1 MKAVALLLVL
11 CSVHAFLPRIHNYN
25 HLFSQ
30 NEGIRRCRSISG
42 LSMVAQID
50 VPSFSNDVLLENVK
64 GRTYAMKWDS
74 TKGTFQ
80 PAAMQETM
88 TQDSR
93 FVSIIKSCFIPSG
106 AITSDYYKYSMW
118 RLAQRFVS
126 ATCSVFGTQALLL
139 ALGFKKEKIG
149 IAAATTWVLK
159 DALGKFSR
167 IFWASKHGRKFDSDA
182 KKWRFRSS
190 ILFATGNGLEILTY
204 IVPSL
209 FLLTAALANAM
220 KQMAMLTSSATRNTI
235 YKSFARK
242 SDNIGDITAKGEA
255 QIAVIDLVGMGAGI
269 IISRAIGTSRHKI
282 SATFLLL
289 SLIDLICIFNEIKSV
304 VFTTLNFERSGMVL
318 RHLLAVAK
326 DKPIRDMC
334 AVGSESGDDEECT
347 ATAVAMEDA
356 VKVTDRN
363 DFVTSSR
370 NKWWQRINSAKEF
383 VTKLRRSTSTVNSS
397 HSSDQKTSNGNIF
410 DNGGASEIDRQRPVA
425 TGTSSRKSLALTPA
439 EVAAREPIFFPSRFA
454 EDMFKSWS
462 GLQVDADV
470 LQGSMEVFR
479 RSSISADSYNDDDG
493 RIVSAKDRFIVT
505 LDARIARSW
514 ADARRVELLFNPCA
528 SLRSV
533 QGIPVVLSPQVLL
546 HKDASPLDVFR
557 AIVVVQWLIAQF
569 EARSEPINASAVG
582 AKLLQL
588 AVEKRRNGTTTSSE
602 SMDVNVSAA
611 YSKHM
616 LPQLGLGSADLISLL
631 RDANKYEH
639 DNLPAILSLLQT
651 AGWDTNKYTFGNLR
665 TRVDW

>member
-11 CSVHAFLPRIHNYN
+11 CSVHAFLPRIHKYN
-25 HLFSQ
+25 HIFSQ
-30 NEGIRRCRSISG
+30 NEGIRRCTSVSG
-42 LSMVAQID
+42 LYMVAQMD
-50 VPSFSNDVLLENVK
+50 LPSFSNDVLIENVK

-80 PAAMQETM
+80 PAAMHEDM

-289 SLIDLICIFNEIKSV
+289 SIIDLICIFNEIKSV

-334 AVGSESGDDEECT
+334 VVGSESGDDEECT
-347 ATAVAMEDA
+347 ATAMAMEEA
-356 VKVTDRN
+356 VTVTDRN
-363 DFVTSSR
+363 DFVSSSR
-370 NKWWQRINSAKEF
+370 NRWWQRINAAKEF
-383 VTKLRRSTSTVNSS
+383 VTKLRRSASTMLPSN
-397 HSSDQKTSNGNIF
+397 SDQKASSGVL
-410 DNGGASEIDRQRPVA
+410 GEAAASEIDRQRPVA
-425 TGTSSRKSLALTPA
+425 TGTSRRKSLALTPA

-479 RSSISADSYNDDDG
+479 PSTSTNNHNDDG
-493 RIVSAKDRFIVT
+493 RMVSTQDRFIVT
-505 LDARIARSW
+505 LDVRIAKSW

-546 HKDASPLDVFR
+546 HKDASSLDVFR

-588 AVEKRRNGTTTSSE
+588 AVEKRRNGTTSSE
-602 SMDVNVSAA
+602 GVDVDVAA
-611 YSKHM
+611 YSKNI
-616 LPQLGLGSADLISLL
+616 LPQLGLGSTDLISLL

>member
-1 MKAVALLLVL
+1 
-11 CSVHAFLPRIHNYN
+11 
-25 HLFSQ
+25 
-30 NEGIRRCRSISG
+30 
-42 LSMVAQID
+42 MVAQMD
-50 VPSFSNDVLLENVK
+50 LPSFSNDVLIENVK

-80 PAAMQETM
+80 PATMQETM

-282 SATFLLL
+282 SATFLIL
-289 SLIDLICIFNEIKSV
+289 SIIDLICIFNEIKSV

-326 DKPIRDMC
+326 EKPIRDMC
-334 AVGSESGDDEECT
+334 VVGSDSEDDEVCT
-347 ATAVAMEDA
+347 ATAVAMEEA
-356 VKVTDRN
+356 VTVTDRN
-363 DFVTSSR
+363 DFLSRSR
-370 NKWWQRINSAKEF
+370 NRWWQQINAAKEF
-383 VTKLRRSTSTVNSS
+383 ITRLRRSASAKLSSNNGQEATSSGVLS
-397 HSSDQKTSNGNIF
+397 
-410 DNGGASEIDRQRPVA
+410 GGESKIDHRQRPVA

-479 RSSISADSYNDDDG
+479 RPTSADNHNDDG
-493 RIVSAKDRFIVT
+493 RMVSTQDRFIVT
-505 LDARIARSW
+505 LDVRVARSW

-533 QGIPVVLSPQVLL
+533 KGVPVVLSPQVLL

-588 AVEKRRNGTTTSSE
+588 AVEKRRNGTSSGE
-602 SMDVNVSAA
+602 GVDVDLAA
-611 YSKHM
+611 YSKQI

-651 AGWDTNKYTFGNLR
+651 AGWDTNKYTFGNMR